1 MLKITNLSKRYGTS
15 TVKSVDNLSIE
26 LKPGEV
32 FGFLGPNGAGKS
44 TTIKSIVGILPF
56 EEGKIEICGVNLVK
70 NPLKAKHNIGYV
82 PDNHAVFERLTGR
95 EYVNHIAN
103 LYDVPV
109 KQMEEVSDYY
119 VKLFRLEHAFDNP
132 IKSYSHGM
140 KQKISVIAALVHKPK
155 LWILDEPL
163 TGLDPQ
169 SAYQLKAAMRKHA
182 DEGNTVFF
190 SSHILD
196 VVENLCDRACIIKK
210 GQLQGLYDLHEM
222 KEKNESL
229 EEIFMKTISDD
240 SNFVPLNTK
249 AKKPVEETEEKA
261 EAKTETEEKVE
272 KEAKETKSTKQTKET
287 GKEKL
292 KKLSKKLDEKKSS
305 K

>member
-1 MLKITNLSKRYGTS
+1 MLKIKHLSKRYGAS
-15 TVKSVDNLSIE
+15 TVKSVDDLSLE

-32 FGFLGPNGAGKS
+32 FGFHGPNGAGKS

-56 EEGKIEICGVNLVK
+56 EEGEISICGVDLRK
-70 NPLKAKHNIGYV
+70 DPIKAKQNMGYV

-103 LYDVPV
+103 LYEVPV

-119 VKLFRLEHAFDNP
+119 VKLFKLEHAFDNP

-182 DEGNTVFF
+182 EDGNTVFF

-210 GQLQGLYDLHEM
+210 GVLQGLYDLHEM
-222 KEKNESL
+222 KKNDQSL
-229 EEIFMKTISDD
+229 EDLFMEIISD
-240 SNFVPLNTK
+240 N
-249 AKKPVEETEEKA
+249 PVAEVEKQL
-261 EAKTETEEKVE
+261 ESSPKVE
-272 KEAKETKSTKQTKET
+272 DTKKKRTK
-287 GKEKL
+287 
-292 KKLSKKLDEKKSS
+292 KK
-305 K
+305 